1 MLITFFLDC
10 GTWCIQREETPQP
23 LKPVCKRRKFY
34 PIFDSDHPEWRYPI
48 GRKAWLKIKRHRNRC
63 KELFIAG
70 CHYAHWKAEKCKTL
84 DALKELVLTNLLAKN
99 TPRLRNYEYPLAES
113 DVEKI
118 AKDLAESAW
127 NWKNKKISEGTQR
140 KINFGAMRLPKMSDL
155 GPHAYTEETRKR
167 QQLSAIRT
175 HGLRRFKTKEK
186 IMCAIMKCEL
196 ENIKV
201 TKTLIANRVGIRRE
215 ELSRRYK
222 DCFEHKSTLC
232 IHQTT
237 QREIAGQRQIADDEK
252 TAMQQLAT
260 VGEHTI

>member
-1 MLITFFLDC
+1 M
-10 GTWCIQREETPQP
+10 R
-23 LKPVCKRRKFY
+23 Y
-34 PIFDSDHPEWRYPI
+34 YNADHPEWRYKI
-48 GRKAWLKIKRHRNRC
+48 GRKEWLKLKQQRKKC

-70 CHYAHWKAEKCKTL
+70 NRYAQIMAERCKTI
-84 DALKELVLTNLLAKN
+84 DELKKLVLKDLQNKN
-99 TPRLRNYEYPLAES
+99 IPQLRNYKKPLEKTV
-113 DVEKI
+113 VEEV
-118 AKDLAESAW
+118 AKDLAENKWAW
-127 NWKNKKISEGTQR
+127 QQKKISEGTQ
-140 KINFGAMRLPKMSDL
+140 KNVNWGSMRLPKISNLSYDD
-155 GPHAYTEETRKR
+155 YCEETKKR

-186 IMCAIMKCEL
+186 IMCEIMKCEL

-201 TKTLIANRVGIRRE
+201 TKNLIANRVGIRRE

-222 DCFEHKSTLC
+222 DCFASTPC
-232 IHQTT
+232 VHQTT